1 MFTRN
6 KKSQALFLLQ
16 AIKREQETVA
26 NMRQLRSHGTP
37 TTNKPLSVYEKQ
49 ERRAKIELKKQKRLM
64 SSRRRLKWGEK
75 RQIIIKRFGSL
86 GSLEPTAQSYG

>member
-16 AIKREQETVA
+16 AVKREQETAA

-37 TTNKPLSVYEKQ
+37 NTNKPLTVYEK
-49 ERRAKIELKKQKRLM
+49 
-64 SSRRRLKWGEK
+64 
-75 RQIIIKRFGSL
+75 
-86 GSLEPTAQSYG
+86 